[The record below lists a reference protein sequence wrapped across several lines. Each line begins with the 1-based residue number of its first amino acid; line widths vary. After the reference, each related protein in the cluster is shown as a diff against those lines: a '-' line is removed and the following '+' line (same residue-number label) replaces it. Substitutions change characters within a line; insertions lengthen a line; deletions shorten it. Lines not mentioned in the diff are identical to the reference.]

1 MQSRSTIYPN
11 GSLVFIFIWILRSSF
26 TIHHINVHT
35 HTQRRC
41 VCIRISMC
49 SHVSSLYPTPPYH
62 TAQLCCMWYY
72 CIRLY
77 TIISYS
83 PLLRFIVLLL
93 NSFKVNALLII
104 KIKVNKI
111 SKRWIWNIFILK
123 DQLLNVTRRIP
134 INNNN

>member
-26 TIHHINVHT
+26 TIHHNNVYT
-35 HTQRRC
+35 HTEEMC
-41 VCIRISMC
+41 MYTHFYVFACFISV
-49 SHVSSLYPTPPYH
+49 SHPTYYS
-62 TAQLCCMWYY
+62 TQLCCMWYY

-93 NSFKVNALLII
+93 NSFKINALLII